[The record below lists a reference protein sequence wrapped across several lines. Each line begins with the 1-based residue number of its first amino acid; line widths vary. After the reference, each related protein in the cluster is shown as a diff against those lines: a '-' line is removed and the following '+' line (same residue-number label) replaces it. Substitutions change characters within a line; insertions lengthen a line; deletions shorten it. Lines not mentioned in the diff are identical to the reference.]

1 MKTHTIR
8 NKASNTP
15 IVTIAPAL
23 WVRLKKDYY
32 PETVSLTLGWL
43 TAEYKRLTGKTLRL
57 THEQELDFLAWVQA
71 DEEGLWTS
79 RFSTLPVAA
88 YRGVRIFETGFLKES
103 GLALDEAFEVAQAF
117 YETISVAHLTPK
129 SAA

>member
-8 NKASNTP
+8 NKASQAP

-23 WVRLKKDYY
+23 WARLKKDCY

-43 TAEYKRLTGKTLRL
+43 TAEYKRLTGKTLHL
-57 THEQELDFLAWVQA
+57 THEQEMDFLAWVQA
-71 DEEGLWTS
+71 DEKGLWTS
-79 RFSTLPVAA
+79 RFSNLPAPV

-117 YETISVAHLTPK
+117 YAAINRAHLC
-129 SAA
+129 